1 MKYAH
6 VMNFK
11 AYKDDPQEVVVFL
24 SVLFSM
30 SQVGIMCVI
39 SKMDNNMHMKSSK
52 RGRFKVVKF
61 PNRIMRLIH
70 QMWDE
75 MVTMIVIKKDNK
87 MVTIFEATLTN
98 VEGLVVIKAPKKQK
112 RRRQWR
118 RKGRR

>member
-1 MKYAH
+1 
-6 VMNFK
+6 MNFK